1 MHPSFPPTKLAK
13 NHVSLIAFV
22 ALARNRLSLDSRL
35 CQFADCSRALAD
47 NSASARNAVV
57 LLSSSASAKARTFS
71 PPLLPLHINARTFS
85 IAHSAPR
92 LRLAEHARST
102 RVNVFGSSRMRTAS
116 AGRFVRNCG
125 MPSKRTASALNDAS
139 SPPLVNG
146 ANADGASARATT
158 ARCSNPSASNTTVNA
173 SHTAPCT
180 RAAKFSSASHN
191 PHANFTA
198 HATSAGKRA
207 LASSSLAVANAFVAS
222 ASSVPASYPI
232 RNPSTHF
239 SASAYARNARSSPI
253 SLKLPLLRKIAI
265 ATSKNATV
273 AFAFAFAFASLAILS
288 ITASNASISRRVAS
302 RRATCLRRAR

>member
-35 CQFADCSRALAD
+35 CQFADCARALAD
-47 NSASARNAVV
+47 NSASARNAVT

-116 AGRFVRNCG
+116 TGRFVRNCG

-146 ANADGASARATT
+146 ANADGAMLEPVRLQHHRQRLTHRTVHARRQIFIRITQSAREFH
-158 ARCSNPSASNTTVNA
+158 R
-173 SHTAPCT
+173 T
-180 RAAKFSSASHN
+180 RHEC
-191 PHANFTA
+191 
-198 HATSAGKRA
+198 R
-207 LASSSLAVANAFVAS
+207 
-222 ASSVPASYPI
+222 
-232 RNPSTHF
+232 
-239 SASAYARNARSSPI
+239 
-253 SLKLPLLRKIAI
+253 
-265 ATSKNATV
+265 
-273 AFAFAFAFASLAILS
+273 
-288 ITASNASISRRVAS
+288 
-302 RRATCLRRAR
+302 